1 MLYDW
6 CIGSA
11 GLGCI
16 GIAGMLGWKN
26 IFQVLKI
33 RRVHTFARAWISGM
47 IYAKMNRWQVFFPH
61 KSHYFEMVFFRQA
74 LYAGSACLKK
84 TYNFRMKVNNV

>member
-33 RRVHTFARAWISGM
+33 RRVHTFAR
-47 IYAKMNRWQVFFPH
+47 
-61 KSHYFEMVFFRQA
+61 
-74 LYAGSACLKK
+74 
-84 TYNFRMKVNNV
+84 T

>member
-6 CIGSA
+6 RIGSA

-33 RRVHTFARAWISGM
+33 RRVHTFARTWISGM
-47 IYAKMNRWQVFFPH
+47 IYAKMNRWQVFSRINPIIS
-61 KSHYFEMVFFRQA
+61 KWYFSDRHCM
-74 LYAGSACLKK
+74 LK
-84 TYNFRMKVNNV
+84 MPV